1 MNRVEQHPMW
11 CEESHLLGCGMFTI
25 LMKEVKNLVLQH
37 WLFTCLYCLIDTENI
52 FKLME
57 AICLV
62 YPRSH
67 LPRSGL
73 WNVWKM
79 LEEVENH
86 WVYPEESC
94 NLMTFFSLLPWSGL
108 SRLIE
113 GGWIDVLS
121 LQVYKFNS
129 LHASEFCLPR
139 SDLLLYSQVYK
150 ILKILRCLQDYKSV
164 EESQIFT
171 RFRR

>member
-1 MNRVEQHPMW
+1 
-11 CEESHLLGCGMFTI
+11 
-25 LMKEVKNLVLQH
+25 
-37 WLFTCLYCLIDTENI
+37 
-52 FKLME
+52 
-57 AICLV
+57 
-62 YPRSH
+62 
-67 LPRSGL
+67 
-73 WNVWKM
+73 
-79 LEEVENH
+79 
-86 WVYPEESC
+86 
-94 NLMTFFSLLPWSGL
+94 MTFFSLLPWSGL